1 MEGPMAGPVAVG
13 RLAPDGAWV
22 GFAADAGGYCLAV
35 GDGERVR
42 LLDADAE
49 TLLALAIAYFE
60 EALDEAP
67 AGLEATHADVSELV
81 RHVALAEPEPSRAR
95 LLAEAV
101 DAIDDGLGA
110 DAVATRLAA
119 AIRGGIG
126 PGMADEQADPVDLLV
141 MRVRDALRAG

>member
-1 MEGPMAGPVAVG
+1 MEGPVAVG

-22 GFAADAGGYCLAV
+22 GFAADGAGYRLAI
-35 GDGERVR
+35 GDGDRVR
-42 LLDADAE
+42 LLGANADL
-49 TLLALAIAYFE
+49 LLALAIAYFE

-67 AGLEATHADVSELV
+67 PGLEATHADVSELV
-81 RHVALAEPEPSRAR
+81 RHVAQAEEEPARAR

-119 AIRGGIG
+119 AISRAAAGE
-126 PGMADEQADPVDLLV
+126 ANEQADPVDLLV
-141 MRVRDALRAG
+141 MRVRDALRG